1 MAWTGGKVYD
11 NRRDA
16 SNKREKVESRRK
28 NWHYGRVP
36 CKNVGVICYRQ
47 LGTPIELWNHDK
59 MKLWW

>member
-16 SNKREKVESRRK
+16 LNKREKVESRRK
-28 NWHYGRVP
+28 SWHHGRVP

-47 LGTPIELWNHDK
+47 LEIISRI
-59 MKLWW
+59 MKPW

>member
-16 SNKREKVESRRK
+16 LNKREKVESRRK
-28 NWHYGRVP
+28 SWHHGRVT

-47 LGTPIELWNHDK
+47 LELISRI
-59 MKLWW
+59 MKPW